1 MINKLGVMVDCS
13 RNSVMTV
20 AATKRLIDKLSIMGY
35 RVLGLYTE
43 DTFEVNNEPH
53 FGCLRGRY
61 TKKELKELERYA
73 LSKGVTLKPYIQT
86 LAHLNQIFLWDEYY
100 AIKDID
106 DILLIGD
113 ERTYELIDHIFQ
125 TLAEC
130 FTAREVNIGMDEA
143 HHVGRGAYLDKHGY
157 EIPVELMKLHLVRV
171 LEIAEKYGFTC
182 EMWGDMFYNMSFK
195 TPNATEESVHCVS
208 EKIPRGLKLAVWDY
222 YGLKKEDYIKALG
235 HYRWAFAP
243 ITVTVSSQR
252 SRRFLRARKWGS
264 MRLVLPCGE
273 TTAASVA
280 RLPRCRRCLLRRNM
294 RAGILTRL

>member
-1 MINKLGVMVDCS
+1 MVDCS

-20 AATKRLIDKLSIMGY
+20 AATKRLIDKMSFMGH

-61 TKKELKELERYA
+61 TKKELKELDRYA

-143 HHVGRGAYLDKHGY
+143 HHVGRGAYLD
-157 EIPVELMKLHLVRV
+157 
-171 LEIAEKYGFTC
+171 
-182 EMWGDMFYNMSFK
+182 N
-195 TPNATEESVHCVS
+195 
-208 EKIPRGLKLAVWDY
+208 
-222 YGLKKEDYIKALG
+222 
-235 HYRWAFAP
+235 
-243 ITVTVSSQR
+243 
-252 SRRFLRARKWGS
+252 SRRVNEATFGSRA
-264 MRLVLPCGE
+264 
-273 TTAASVA
+273 
-280 RLPRCRRCLLRRNM
+280 
-294 RAGILTRL
+294 